1 MFVILAD
8 DQYDVRCAL
17 RLILEQEADLELASE
32 AANSTELLAQLGD
45 ACPDLLLLDW
55 ELPGLD
61 VAELLAT
68 ARQQCPDVKI
78 IALSGR
84 PEACEQAM
92 QAGVP
97 GFVSKGDPPERLL
110 DAVRCVLR
118 VSSRRS

>member
-1 MFVILAD
+1 MLVILAD

-17 RLILEQEADLELASE
+17 RLILEHDAALELASE
-32 AANSTELLAQLGD
+32 AINSTELLAQLGA

-55 ELPGLD
+55 ELPGLGN
-61 VAELLAT
+61 AELLASI
-68 ARQQCPDVKI
+68 RQICPAVKV

-110 DAVRCVLR
+110 DEVRRVLHMPPD
-118 VSSRRS
+118 RS